1 MQTLKWILPY
11 IKRIKFGMG
20 LALILILLETFTS
33 VTLISIQRNIIDDI
47 FIHGNYDRLGAI
59 LTHLAGAAALYVIFI
74 FLVPVLNFRNQF
86 TLFSM
91 LHEQLSSHLQKI
103 PIGDLQK
110 ERYAKIINV
119 LTNDTLGMSSSVA
132 DYLPKLARA
141 SIRAITIIIV
151 VASFSPVLS
160 AAAIIFS
167 VVNFLMGLKFG
178 AQLRKVNKEMLNR
191 RSDVFVQVERSISS
205 TREVLAYNRI
215 DWESKLFHKAFG
227 KYYEKVVE
235 EGNILNRQL
244 LVSEPVKW
252 APLVFAMLVCGYQV
266 IMEQMSVGTFFV
278 LYQFLT
284 MLMSALNDFYQNIL
298 QVSKAGAFI
307 DRTQTT
313 LEARVMEDGVLTL
326 QDKIVCLE
334 FSKVRFKYQEEL
346 EESLKSIDLQ
356 IPIGKKVAIVG
367 ASGSGKSTIAQLL
380 VRFFDLTNGAMLV
393 NGLETKRIRREDW
406 AQKVAVVMQ
415 DPYIFAD
422 SIRNNLLLGREGI
435 SQSRL
440 NDVVMNTLIGEFVND
455 LPGQIDYVIGERGI
469 TLSGGQK
476 QRIAIGRALLGEPE
490 LLVMDEATS
499 ALDVHTEYA
508 IQQYIDSVRK
518 GKTTIIIAH
527 RLSTIRNAD
536 RIIVMDNGFV
546 VEEGTHE
553 TLLEKNGKYTK
564 LVEAEGFQKK
574 AKWCQNSYNG

>member
-47 FIHGNYDRLGAI
+47 FIQGNYDRLAAI
-59 LTHLAGAAALYVIFI
+59 LTHLAGAAALYVILI
-74 FLVPVLNFRNQF
+74 FLVPILNFQNQF
-86 TLFSM
+86 RLFTL
-91 LHEQLSSHLQKI
+91 LHEQLSSHIQKI
-103 PIGDLQK
+103 PIGDFQK

-141 SIRAITIIIV
+141 LIRAVTIIIV

-160 AAAIIFS
+160 AAAVIFS
-167 VVNFLMGLKFG
+167 VVNFMMGLKFG
-178 AQLRKVNKEMLNR
+178 AQLRKVNKEMLDR

-215 DWESKLFHKAFG
+215 HWESKLFHKAFG

-252 APLVFAMLVCGYQV
+252 APLVFAMLICGYQV
-266 IMEQMSVGTFFV
+266 IMEQMSVGTFFI

-298 QVSKAGAFI
+298 QVSKTGAFI
-307 DRTQTT
+307 DRTQTM
-313 LEARVMEDGVLTL
+313 LEARVMEDGLLTL
-326 QDKIVCLE
+326 QDKIICLE

-346 EESLKSIDLQ
+346 EESLKGIDLQ
-356 IPIGKKVAIVG
+356 LPIGKKVAIVG

-380 VRFFDLTNGAMLV
+380 VRFFDPTNGAMLV
-393 NGLETKRIRREDW
+393 NGVETKRIRREDW
-406 AQKVAVVMQ
+406 AQKVSVVMQ

-422 SIRNNLLLGREGI
+422 SIRNNLVLGREGI
-435 SQSRL
+435 SQSRMD
-440 NDVVMNTLIGEFVND
+440 DVIMHTQIGEFANA

-536 RIIVMDNGFV
+536 RIIVMENGCV

-574 AKWCQNSYNG
+574 SEMVSEFI